1 MKILGPKNQ
10 FRKINCFWKFAF
22 LPSEL
27 VSGETVWLKFYYIAG
42 TRFGCSN
49 RYDCGKTKYEIK
61 YSKESARL

>member
-1 MKILGPKNQ
+1 MKILGPKNNY
-10 FRKINCFWKFAF
+10 RKINGFFCFAW
-22 LPSEL
+22 LPTEL
-27 VSGETVWLKFYYIAG
+27 TSGETIWLKKYYIAG